1 MKGSARLEGK
11 VAVVT
16 GAADGIGQAIASRF
30 LAEGASVLA
39 ADLSGEKLQAS
50 LGAPGARLRL
60 VTQDVTAGDAPER
73 LIDAAVAA
81 FGGLDILVNNAGI
94 VQFEPAEVMR
104 DDTWRRTLEV
114 NLGAVFKLC
123 RHAIPHLRQRGGGRI
138 INISSINAVRTGPGL
153 AAYAAAKHGVV
164 GLTQTLAVELG
175 PDRITANYV
184 CPGAILT
191 GMTRPLAES
200 DPALRSAMDNFS
212 PLGRMGRPDEVAGA
226 VLFLASDDASFVNGH
241 GLVVDGGFLPKL

>member
-1 MKGSARLEGK
+1 MKGSARLDGK

-16 GAADGIGQAIASRF
+16 GAADGIGQAIAARF

-39 ADLSGEKLQAS
+39 VDLSGEKLRAS
-50 LGAPGARLRL
+50 HGEEGPRLRL

-104 DDTWRRTLEV
+104 DDNWDRTIQV
-114 NLGAVFKLC
+114 NLSAVFKLC
-123 RHAIPHLRQRGGGRI
+123 RRAIPHLRKSGGGRI

-153 AAYAAAKHGVV
+153 AAYAASKHGVV

-175 PDRITANYV
+175 PDRITVNYV

-200 DPALRSAMDNFS
+200 DPAARSMMDNFS
-212 PLGRMGRPDEVAGA
+212 PLGRMGRPEEVAAA

-241 GLVVDGGFLPKL
+241 GLVVDGGFLPKI